1 MLAQLRVPF
10 LALLVSFGFLA
21 GNSSGQK
28 QPEIQG
34 QRVLTVSHS
43 FHAFMPGILAD
54 IAKGAGIKEH
64 KQVGSHYI
72 GGSRVIQ
79 HWTTQGA
86 VGKESNDVPLP
97 TATIHLAQEASFAPS
112 GEIVIQTSDG
122 DAVVRYTGRKG
133 KTFTGC
139 TGGKGTLTAG
149 KKVSQEENAARQ
161 TLKAGKV
168 DVLTMS
174 PVWLPD
180 DGIENFVKLGLATN
194 PEIRVFVQQNWL
206 PWDHYDAKLKPV
218 VGGSDLTMPDGKA
231 IANLRPFTP
240 TAGSKHNA
248 ATGASLRK
256 MHEPYFKEFDD
267 HVAGLNKK
275 FKTKAVR
282 IAPVGQA
289 VIVLREKIIAGQAP
303 GLKEQNDLFSDPLG
317 HGKAPLMTLAGYV
330 YYAAIYERS
339 PVGLPVPAALA
350 KAPEAEKLNRLL
362 QEIAWQAVTE
372 HPLTGVKEA
381 AKR

>member
-1 MLAQLRVPF
+1 MLQHIRVPLF
-10 LALLVSFGFLA
+10 ALFVSFGLLA
-21 GNSSGQK
+21 GNNSGQDQK
-28 QPEIQG
+28 EIQG

-43 FHAFMPGILAD
+43 FHAFLPGILAD

-64 KQVGSHYI
+64 KQIGSHFI

-86 VGKESNDVPLP
+86 IGKESNDVPLP
-97 TATIHLAQEASFAPS
+97 TTTIHLTEASPFAPS

-122 DAVVRYTGRKG
+122 DVVVRYTGRKG
-133 KTFTGC
+133 NTFTGC
-139 TGGKGTLTAG
+139 IGGKGTLTAG

-161 TLKAGKV
+161 TLKTGKV

-174 PVWLPD
+174 PLWLPD
-180 DGIENFVKLGLATN
+180 DGIENFVKLGIANN
-194 PEIRVFVQQNWL
+194 PGIRLFVQENWL
-206 PWDHYDAKLKPV
+206 PWDYYDAKLKPL
-218 VGGSDLTMPDGKA
+218 VGGSDLNGPDGKR
-231 IANLRPFTP
+231 ISTLRPFMPGVATNHNVP
-240 TAGSKHNA
+240 TGE
-248 ATGASLRK
+248 SLRK
-256 MHEPYFKEFDD
+256 MHEPYLKEFDD

-275 FKTKAVR
+275 YNTNAVR
-282 IAPVGQA
+282 VVPVGQA
-289 VIVLREKIIAGQAP
+289 VNALREKIIVGQAP
-303 GLKEQNDLFSDPLG
+303 GLKEQNDLFSDTLG
-317 HGKAPLMTLAGYV
+317 HGKAPLMTLAGYA

-372 HPLTGVKEA
+372 HPLSGVKA
-381 AKR
+381 AVKR

>member
-1 MLAQLRVPF
+1 MLQHVRVPLLGF
-10 LALLVSFGFLA
+10 LVSFGLLA
-21 GNSSGQK
+21 GNSSAQDRK
-28 QPEIQG
+28 EIQG
-34 QRVLTVSHS
+34 QRVLTISHS
-43 FHAFMPGILAD
+43 FHAFMPGVLAD

-79 HWTTQGA
+79 HWTTQG
-86 VGKESNDVPLP
+86 VIGKESNDVPLP
-97 TATIHLAQEASFAPS
+97 TATIHLAEAQSFAPS

-122 DAVVRYTGRKG
+122 DVVVRYTGRKG

-139 TGGKGTLTAG
+139 TGGKGTLIAG
-149 KKVSQEENAARQ
+149 KRVSQEENAARQ

-174 PVWLPD
+174 PLWLPD
-180 DGIENFVKLGLATN
+180 DGIENFVKLGLTTN
-194 PEIRVFVQQNWL
+194 PGVRLFVQENWL
-206 PWDHYDAKLKPV
+206 PWDHYDPKLKPL
-218 VGGSDLTMPDGKA
+218 VGGSDLTTKDGQG
-231 IANLRPFTP
+231 IPNLRPFIV
-240 TAGSKHNA
+240 AGNKHNA
-248 ATGASLRK
+248 ATGESLRK
-256 MHEPYFKEFDD
+256 MHAAYFKEFDD
-267 HVAGLNKK
+267 HVAGLNRKY
-275 FKTKAVR
+275 KTNAVR
-282 IAPVGQA
+282 VAPAGQA
-289 VIVLREKIIAGQAP
+289 VIALREKIIAGQAP
-303 GLKEQNDLFSDPLG
+303 GLKEQSDLFSDTLG

-330 YYAAIYERS
+330 YYGGIYERS

-372 HPLTGVKEA
+372 HPLSGVKAA